1 MIIIFLEPCCPSI
14 YKMRSLDETSL
25 KAPFRRKRVWN
36 RRISFID
43 FAAAL

>member
-25 KAPFRRKRVWN
+25 KAPFRRKSVE
-36 RRISFID
+36 SAHF
-43 FAAAL
+43 FH